1 MEAHILQNIVLV
13 IVLGIGAQWLAWRI
27 RIPSI
32 LLLLIL
38 GFLAGPITGI
48 IAPETLHGEWLF
60 AFVSLAIGVILFEGG
75 LSLQISELAEVGRSV
90 RNLITTGVLITGA
103 LAGFFAWW
111 VVGMEPEVA
120 ILTGGILTVTG
131 PTVVIPL
138 LRHVRPRGRVSTI
151 AKWEGIT
158 IDPVGAI
165 LAVLLLELV
174 LAVGTSTELTR
185 GDANLVPPL
194 IAAAESLLTVTVLS
208 VGVSIL
214 GATLQVVVLR
224 KHLVPDYLQDPAAL
238 SIVLAAFAAAY
249 ELGGEGAALLT
260 TTLMGIILANQP
272 WVSVRRIVKFKEDLQ
287 VLLLACLFI
296 LLSARLD
303 LGVLNYIHAQAFI
316 YLALLIF
323 LVRPLAVLVCSVKT
337 GLNWREKVFIAWLA
351 PRGIVAAAVAALFA
365 ERLVGEGY
373 ASADGDELI
382 ATVYLVVVGTVAVYG
397 LTLAPIALRL
407 GLADRNPQ
415 GVLFM
420 GAYRWVQ
427 DAAIALQ
434 ELGFRVLLIDANARN
449 IEQARNRELPAVVA
463 DALSDTV
470 TDELDLGG
478 LRRFLAVTANDEIN
492 SLAALHFT
500 EVFENKEVYQI
511 RVGEGSKATQVR
523 RVEHLRGRPLFG
535 AAITQNSLTRR
546 HREGGAICTF
556 GLTEKRSYAAIRE
569 RFSDDVVLL
578 FIIRGTNVLVHA
590 EANLVAPQTGD
601 TVVVMLPSPSQ
612 VREVPSAEL
621 SMELLAKAVVIDA
634 EKGMQS
640 GEIVHEAAR
649 QLGECTRV
657 STDQVQAAL
666 RQGLSAARP
675 EVFRGAMVL
684 HISLEAAAASALAL
698 VRSTAGFTLSGNGAK
713 ESAPIH
719 ALIVLTTPADQD
731 RVGSLPV
738 LAQFTGSARR
748 QSFRNRWLSA
758 KSDEELRAALVLHRH
773 TNTDAM
779 NPRTGFRPS

>member
-1 MEAHILQNIVLV
+1 MEGQILQNIVLV

-27 RIPSI
+27 RVPSI

-48 IAPETLHGEWLF
+48 IAPETLHGQWLF
-60 AFVSLAIGVILFEGG
+60 SFVSLAIGVILFEGG
-75 LSLQISELAEVGRSV
+75 LSLRISELAEVGRSV

-138 LRHVRPRGRVSTI
+138 LRHVRPKGRVSTI

-165 LAVLLLELV
+165 LAILLLELV
-174 LAVGTSTELTR
+174 LAVGTPTGSAA
-185 GDANLVPPL
+185 GDGGLVGHL
-194 IAAAESLLTVTVLS
+194 ITAARSLLYVTVLS

-214 GATLQVVVLR
+214 GAALQVVILR

-238 SIVLAAFAAAY
+238 SIVLGSFAVAHA
-249 ELGGEGAALLT
+249 LGGEGAALLT
-260 TTLMGIILANQP
+260 TTLLGIILANQP

-303 LGVLNYIHAQAFI
+303 LGVLDYIHVQAFI
-316 YLALLIF
+316 YLAILIF
-323 LVRPLAVLVCSVKT
+323 VVRPLAVLCCSIGT
-337 GLNWREKVFIAWLA
+337 GLRWREKVFMAWIA

-365 ERLVGEGY
+365 ERLIANEY
-373 ASADGDELI
+373 SSAAGDALI
-382 ATVYLVVVGTVAVYG
+382 ATVYFVVVGTVAVYG

-420 GAYRWVQ
+420 GAYAWVQ
-427 DAAIALQ
+427 DAAMALQ
-434 ELGFRVLLIDANARN
+434 DLGYRVLLIDANARN
-449 IEQARNRELPAVVA
+449 IKESRGKGLPAVVA
-463 DALSDTV
+463 DALSETV

-511 RVGEGSKATQVR
+511 GVGGDSKAAGAR

-535 AAITQNSLTRR
+535 AGITQASLTER
-546 HREGGAICTF
+546 HREGGKICTF
-556 GLTEKRSYAAIRE
+556 GLTEERSYRAIRE
-569 RFSDDVVLL
+569 QFNNDIVVL
-578 FIIRGTNVLVHA
+578 FVVRGTSVLVHA
-590 EANLVAPQTGD
+590 EANLIAPQPGD
-601 TVVVMLPSPSQ
+601 AVVVMLPPLQ
-612 VREVPSAEL
+612 QLKEAPYAALNAEL
-621 SMELLAKAVVIDA
+621 LSQAAVLDS
-634 EKGMQS
+634 E
-640 GEIVHEAAR
+640 EAAMPEDIMR
-649 QLGECTRV
+649 EAAHRLGQSLPIPV
-657 STDQVQAAL
+657 DHLQAAI
-666 RQGLSAARP
+666 QKGLGSVRA
-675 EVFRGAMVL
+675 EVARGAMVL
-684 HISLEAAAASALAL
+684 HLSLEEADTAALVL
-698 VRSTAGFTLSGNGAK
+698 VRSRSGVTLSTAGGA
-713 ESAPIH
+713 ETAPVH
-719 ALIVLTTPADQD
+719 ALIVMVTPEGRAS
-731 RVGSLPV
+731 VSSLPL
-738 LAQFTGSARR
+738 LAQIMGSVRR
-748 QSFRNRWLSA
+748 QPFLGKWLSA
-758 KSDEELRAALVLHRH
+758 ESQQELRATLAVYHH
-773 TNTDAM
+773 AEPGATD
-779 NPRTGFRPS
+779 